1 LKKKKQLHTIF
12 DNKNLYAKQL
22 AYVRGLISKYKINEL
37 IDKQLLIQIK
47 KAYDVVSKMKNNAKQ
62 NEMLAM
68 LTDYNLN
75 RSK

>member
-1 LKKKKQLHTIF
+1 MKAKKPCIIF
-12 DNKNLYAKQL
+12 FFFK
-22 AYVRGLISKYKINEL
+22 NEL